1 MIERCKMCGNEL
13 QPWSTGKNHCN
24 MCGNVY
30 DINETIVIY
39 TSDTASSNK
48 TVYDYLKKITDE
60 DPTVKLRKINKLAR
74 SLIDD
79 VDTIPD
85 YDTLIEIVRLSEEKK
100 CYYCG
105 SKVDLVDVK
114 GYDVCMACMKEG
126 DQKDG

>member
-1 MIERCKMCGNEL
+1 MEITNKD
-13 QPWSTGKNHCN
+13 
-24 MCGNVY
+24 VY
-30 DINETIVIY
+30 
-39 TSDTASSNK
+39 
-48 TVYDYLKKITDE
+48 E

-114 GYDVCMACMKEG
+114 GYNVCMACMQEG
-126 DQKDG
+126 EK

>member
-1 MIERCKMCGNEL
+1 MEITNKD
-13 QPWSTGKNHCN
+13 
-24 MCGNVY
+24 VY
-30 DINETIVIY
+30 
-39 TSDTASSNK
+39 
-48 TVYDYLKKITDE
+48 E

-105 SKVDLVDVK
+105 SKIDLVDVK
-114 GYDVCMACMKEG
+114 GYDVCMTCMKEG
-126 DQKDG
+126 EK